1 MRLLLQNPAAVASLC
16 FLLLILLLA
25 VFAPAI
31 APFDPNFV
39 NPADRLDP
47 PSSKY
52 WFGTDDLGRDVF
64 SRVIYGARVS
74 LLVGVTVMVGA
85 TVLGSLIGL
94 VAGYY
99 PRLDT
104 LFMRVMDGLEAFP
117 SILLALTIM
126 ATLGPATENVIVA
139 LSVVYTP
146 NIARLVRGT
155 TLMNRQQTY
164 VESARA
170 IGMRDFPIMRRY
182 IFANSLS
189 PLIVQ
194 GDVRRRVRDPHRG
207 IALLPRR
214 RRASQDSD
222 VGQHRERRPTQAA
235 TGLVDLGLRRLLPL
249 RHGAR
254 HQSDRRRLARR
265 ARPAVAEAIGAATS
279 AAGRASGPG
288 SNFLNFLNF
297 LGTRNSRK
305 FAPVRSLEAGAVC
318 DCGSEAVARDFS
330 ADA

>member
-1 MRLLLQNPAAVASLC
+1 MALTETLGRTSRASSPKRAQLGLSAITPSSKYYWVRLLLQNPAVVASLLL
-16 FLLLILLLA
+16 LLLILLLA
-25 VFAPAI
+25 LFAPVI
-31 APFDPNFV
+31 APIDPNFV
-39 NPADRLDP
+39 KPGDRLEP
-47 PSSKY
+47 PSSAY

-64 SRVIYGARVS
+64 SRVIYGGRVS

-99 PRLDT
+99 PRADT
-104 LFMRVMDGLEAFP
+104 PLMRVMDGLEAFP

-194 GDVRRRVRDPHRG
+194 GTFVVAFAILTEASLSFLGAGVPPEVPTWG
-207 IALLPRR
+207 SIVSSGQPRL
-214 RRASQDSD
+214 Q
-222 VGQHRERRPTQAA
+222 QAWWISVFAGSFLFVTVLA
-235 TGLVDLGLRRLLPL
+235 TNLIGDGLRDALDPR
-249 RHGAR
+249 
-254 HQSDRRRLARR
+254 
-265 ARPAVAEAIGAATS
+265 
-279 AAGRASGPG
+279 
-288 SNFLNFLNF
+288 
-297 LGTRNSRK
+297 SRK
-305 FAPVRSLEAGAVC
+305 R
-318 DCGSEAVARDFS
+318 
-330 ADA
+330 

>member
-1 MRLLLQNPAAVASLC
+1 MLLVA
-16 FLLLILLLA
+16 LLA
-25 VFAPAI
+25 PTI

-64 SRVIYGARVS
+64 SRVIYGARIS

-194 GDVRRRVRDPHRG
+194 GTFVVAFAILTEASLSFLGAGVPPKTPTWG
-207 IALLPRR
+207 SIVSSGQPRL
-214 RRASQDSD
+214 Q
-222 VGQHRERRPTQAA
+222 QAWWISVFAGSFLFA
-235 TGLVDLGLRRLLPL
+235 TVLATNLIGDGLRDALDPR
-249 RHGAR
+249 
-254 HQSDRRRLARR
+254 
-265 ARPAVAEAIGAATS
+265 
-279 AAGRASGPG
+279 
-288 SNFLNFLNF
+288 
-297 LGTRNSRK
+297 SRK
-305 FAPVRSLEAGAVC
+305 R
-318 DCGSEAVARDFS
+318 
-330 ADA
+330 